1 MKKLLVI
8 SIVLILLGCK
18 KEKEIET
25 KTDLEKSAEFVQYEI
40 DDAQEKIALLAI
52 ANDLSIDTLQLA
64 IKQYLIFQQLQ
75 SEPLSIGQ
83 TDKLVT
89 EISEKLKLKK
99 KFVATLIYNYKFE
112 MLSKEEIFEK
122 EMETI
127 NEEAQI
133 EAEAS
138 RDN

>member
-1 MKKLLVI
+1 MNKLLI
-8 SIVLILLGCK
+8 FSIAFMLLSCK
-18 KEKEIET
+18 KEKKVET
-25 KTDLEKSAEFVQYEI
+25 KTDVEKSAEFVQYEI

-64 IKQYLIFQQLQ
+64 IKQYLIFQDMQG
-75 SEPLSIGQ
+75 EPLSIEQ
-83 TDKLVT
+83 TDKIVV

-99 KFVATLIYNYKFE
+99 KFVARLIYNYKFE

-122 EMETI
+122 EMETV
-127 NEEAQI
+127 NEDAQI